1 MPLKKIKTDLR
12 KRKKIEKE
20 RKGKEKKGWKN
31 VGRKNRECYWLT
43 YLESRGKL
51 LQLQA
56 LLDPE

>member
-43 YLESRGKL
+43 YL
-51 LQLQA
+51 
-56 LLDPE
+56 